1 MIAHVKKLDRALEAF
16 TDELL
21 EGMGRPERRR
31 AMSWYIEGLLLDG
44 TRKSI
49 EPMAARLVDEPTE
62 VEAMRQRLQQ
72 CVSVSTWSDD
82 ALRSRVARKL
92 EAELPG
98 IEALV
103 LDDTGFPKQ
112 GRYSVGVA
120 RQYSGTLG
128 RTANC
133 QVGVSLHLAG
143 ELGSA
148 CLGMRL
154 YLPEEWTRDR
164 ERCRTAGVPDEVVFQ
179 RKWEIALGLLDDAA
193 RWGVAKRLLLMDAGY
208 GGVTQFRE
216 GIAERGYPYI
226 AGIGS
231 EALVWI
237 PGTGPVAPSE
247 WRPPP
252 GRHPGPPQKRFRD
265 GKHSPVSVLELAKAL
280 GRKACRSIKWR
291 EGAKGTQHS
300 RFNAVRV
307 RTAHEHARGRAPGPE
322 EWLLYEWPADEK
334 EPTKFWFSSLPPN
347 TSLKELVRLA
357 KLRWRVERDYQELK
371 EEIGLDHFEGR
382 SWRGFHH
389 HVTLCAAA
397 HAFLALNRAL
407 FPPKGKAMDPAD
419 GAPAA
424 STRAAAPD
432 RIVSAVSATHQRN
445 HGASRPVE
453 DVIE

>member
-16 TDELL
+16 TGALL
-21 EGMGRPERRR
+21 DGMGRPERRR
-31 AMSWYIEGLLLDG
+31 AMGWYIEGLLLDG
-44 TRKSI
+44 VRKSI
-49 EPMAARLVDEPTE
+49 EPMAARLVDEPAE

-72 CVSVSTWSDD
+72 CVSMSAWSDD
-82 ALRSRVARKL
+82 EFRARLGRKI
-92 EAELPG
+92 EAELPS

-112 GRYSVGVA
+112 GRHSVGVA

-164 ERCRTAGVPDEVVFQ
+164 ERCRTAGVPDDVGFQ
-179 RKWEIALGLLDDAA
+179 RKWEIALGLLDDAV
-193 RWGVAKRLLLMDAGY
+193 RWGVAKRLLLVDAGY
-208 GGVTQFRE
+208 GEITEFRE
-216 GIAERGYPYI
+216 AIAERGYPYI
-226 AGIGS
+226 VGMGGDPV
-231 EALVWI
+231 VWG
-237 PGTGPVAPSE
+237 PGMSPVAPSE
-247 WRPPP
+247 WRRPS
-252 GRHPGPPQKRFRD
+252 GHSGPARTRFRD
-265 GKHSPVSVLELAKAL
+265 GKHSPVSLLDLATAL
-280 GRKACRSIKWR
+280 GRKACRSVRWR

-300 RFNAVRV
+300 RFGAVRV
-307 RTAHEHARGRAPGPE
+307 RTAHKHTQGRAPGPE
-322 EWLLYEWPADEK
+322 EWFLYEWPVDEK
-334 EPTKFWFSSLPPN
+334 EPTKFWLSNLQAN
-347 TSLKELVRLA
+347 ISLKELVRLA

-407 FPPKGKAMDPAD
+407 FPPQSKALDLAD
-419 GAPAA
+419 GASTA
-424 STRAAAPD
+424 SAGVAAPD
-432 RIVSAVSATHQRN
+432 RVVPAVPPTRRRLN
-445 HGASRPVE
+445 GAARTVE

>member
-16 TDELL
+16 AGSLL
-21 EGMGRPERRR
+21 DGMGRPERRR
-31 AMSWYIEGLLLDG
+31 AMAWYIEGLLLDG
-44 TRKSI
+44 VRKSI
-49 EPMAARLVDEPTE
+49 EPMAARLVDEPAS
-62 VEAMRQRLQQ
+62 VDAMRQRLQQ
-72 CVSVSTWSDD
+72 CVSVSAWSDD
-82 ALRSRVARKL
+82 ELRARLARKV

-112 GRYSVGVA
+112 GRHSVGVA

-133 QVGVSLHLAG
+133 QVAVSLHLAG

-154 YLPEEWTRDR
+154 YLPDEWTRDR
-164 ERCRTAGVPDEVVFQ
+164 ERCREVGVPEDVFFQ
-179 RKWEIALGLLDDAA
+179 RKWEIALGLLDDAD
-193 RWGVAKRLLLMDAGY
+193 RWGVDKRLLLVDAGY
-208 GGVTQFRE
+208 GEITEFRE
-216 GIAERGYPYI
+216 AIGERGYPYI
-226 AGIGS
+226 VGMGGDPV
-231 EALVWI
+231 VWS
-237 PGTGPVAPSE
+237 PGTAPAAPSE
-247 WRPPP
+247 WRRPP
-252 GRHPGPPQKRFRD
+252 GHTGPARTRFRD
-265 GKHSPVSVLELAKAL
+265 GKYSPVSLLDLATAL
-280 GRKACRSIKWR
+280 GRKACRSVRWR

-300 RFNAVRV
+300 RFGAVRV
-307 RTAHEHARGRAPGPE
+307 RTAHLHYRGRAPGPE
-322 EWLLYEWPADEK
+322 EWFLYEWPANEPA
-334 EPTKFWFSSLPPN
+334 PTKFWLSNLPAN

-407 FPPKGKAMDPAD
+407 FPPANQALDPAD
-419 GAPAA
+419 GAAPPSARASQANRLVPALPTTSGRRNPAA
-424 STRAAAPD
+424 
-432 RIVSAVSATHQRN
+432 
-445 HGASRPVE
+445 RPVQ

>member
-1 MIAHVKKLDRALEAF
+1 MNAHVKKLDRALEAF
-16 TDELL
+16 TSALL

-31 AMSWYIEGLLLDG
+31 AMGWYIEGLLLDG
-44 TRKSI
+44 VRKSI
-49 EPMAARLVDEPTE
+49 EPMAARLVDEPAE
-62 VEAMRQRLQQ
+62 IEAMRQRLQQ

-82 ALRSRVARKL
+82 ELRARLARKV
-92 EAELPG
+92 EGELPG

-112 GRYSVGVA
+112 GRHSVGVA

-154 YLPEEWTRDR
+154 YLPEEWTSDR
-164 ERCRTAGVPDEVVFQ
+164 ERCRKAGVPDDVVFQ
-179 RKWEIALGLLDDAA
+179 RKWEIALGLLDDAV
-193 RWGVAKRLLLMDAGY
+193 RWGVAKRLLLVDAGY
-208 GGVTQFRE
+208 GEITEFRE
-216 GIAERGYPYI
+216 AVAQRGYPYI
-226 AGIGS
+226 VGMGGDPV
-231 EALVWI
+231 VWS
-237 PGTGPVAPSE
+237 PGTAPVAPSE
-247 WRPPP
+247 WRRSP
-252 GRHPGPPQKRFRD
+252 GHSGPARTRFRD
-265 GKHSPVSVLELAKAL
+265 GKHSPVSLLELAKAL
-280 GRKACRSIKWR
+280 GRKACRSVRWR

-307 RTAHEHARGRAPGPE
+307 RTAHKHTQGRAPGPE

-334 EPTKFWFSSLPPN
+334 EPTKFWLSNLPAN
-347 TSLKELVRLA
+347 TSLKDLVRLA

-407 FPPKGKAMDPAD
+407 FPPEGQAMDAAD
-419 GAPAA
+419 GASAA
-424 STRAAAPD
+424 SARAAAPD
-432 RIVSAVSATHQRN
+432 RVVPAVPPARRRED
-445 HGASRPVE
+445 AAARAVE

>member
-16 TDELL
+16 TNALL
-21 EGMGRPERRR
+21 DGMGRPERRR
-31 AMSWYIEGLLLDG
+31 AMAWYIEGLLLDG
-44 TRKSI
+44 ARKSI
-49 EPMAARLVDEPTE
+49 EPMAARLVDEPAE

-72 CVSVSTWSDD
+72 CVSVSAWSDD
-82 ALRSRVARKL
+82 EFRARL
-92 EAELPG
+92 AREVEAELPA

-112 GRYSVGVA
+112 GRLSVGVA

-164 ERCRTAGVPDEVVFQ
+164 ERCRKAGVPDDVGFQ
-179 RKWEIALGLLDDAA
+179 RKWEIALALLDDAV
-193 RWGVAKRLLLMDAGY
+193 RWGVDKRLLLVDAGY
-208 GGVTQFRE
+208 GEITEFRE
-216 GIAERGYPYI
+216 SIAERGYPYI
-226 AGIGS
+226 VGMGGDPV
-231 EALVWI
+231 VWS
-237 PGTGPVAPSE
+237 PGTAPVAPSE
-247 WRPPP
+247 WRRPS
-252 GRHPGPPQKRFRD
+252 GQRGPTRTRFRD
-265 GKHSPVSVLELAKAL
+265 GKHSPVSLLDLATAL
-280 GRKACRSIKWR
+280 GRKACRSVRWR

-307 RTAHEHARGRAPGPE
+307 RTAHKHTQGRAPGPE

-334 EPTKFWFSSLPPN
+334 EPTKFWLSNLPAN
-347 TSLKELVRLA
+347 TSLKDLVRLA

-407 FPPKGKAMDPAD
+407 FPPQGKAMDTPD
-419 GAPAA
+419 GAPPA
-424 STRAAAPD
+424 SARTAPQDRVVPAVPPAHRRVDAAA
-432 RIVSAVSATHQRN
+432 RA
-445 HGASRPVE
+445 VE

>member
-1 MIAHVKKLDRALEAF
+1 MIAHVKRLDRALEAF
-16 TDELL
+16 TGELL
-21 EGMGRPERRR
+21 DGMGRPERRR
-31 AMSWYIEGLLLDG
+31 AMGWYIEGLLLDG
-44 TRKSI
+44 VRKSI
-49 EPMAARLVDEPTE
+49 EPMAARLVDEPAE

-72 CVSVSTWSDD
+72 CVSVSSWSDD
-82 ALRSRVARKL
+82 ELRGRLARKL

-98 IEALV
+98 IEVLV

-112 GRYSVGVA
+112 GRHSVGVA

-148 CLGMRL
+148 CMGMRL

-164 ERCRTAGVPDEVVFQ
+164 ERCRTAGVPDDVVFL
-179 RKWEIALGLLDDAA
+179 RKWEIALGLLDDAT
-193 RWGVAKRLLLMDAGY
+193 RWGMAKRLLLVDAGY
-208 GGVTQFRE
+208 GEITEFRE
-216 GIAERGYPYI
+216 AIAERGYPYI
-226 AGIGS
+226 VGMGGDPV
-231 EALVWI
+231 VWS
-237 PGTGPVAPSE
+237 PGTAPVAASE
-247 WRPPP
+247 WRRPP
-252 GRHPGPPQKRFRD
+252 GHSGPARTRFRD
-265 GKHSPVSVLELAKAL
+265 GNHIPVSLLQLATAL
-280 GRKACRSIKWR
+280 GRRTCRSVRWR

-307 RTAHEHARGRAPGPE
+307 RTAHKHTQGRAPGPE
-322 EWLLYEWPADEK
+322 EWLLYEWPADQK
-334 EPTKFWFSSLPPN
+334 EPTKFWLSNLPAN
-347 TSLKELVRLA
+347 TSINELVRLA

-407 FPPKGKAMDPAD
+407 FPPQGQTVDPTD
-419 GAPAA
+419 GPPTA
-424 STRAAAPD
+424 STRAAAPNRLMPAMSPAHR
-432 RIVSAVSATHQRN
+432 RIDTPP
-445 HGASRPVE
+445 RPVE